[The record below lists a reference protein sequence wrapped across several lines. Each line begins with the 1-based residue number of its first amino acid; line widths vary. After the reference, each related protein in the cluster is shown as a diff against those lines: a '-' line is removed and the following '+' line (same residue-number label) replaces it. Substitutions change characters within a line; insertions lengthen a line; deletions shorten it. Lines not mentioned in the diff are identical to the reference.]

1 MSKRSD
7 ENAGIHESDRVRST
21 DDRSES
27 DVRED
32 KIKAIEE
39 ALNAGTSREIAEVIV
54 DATTKDKR

>member
-39 ALNAGTSREIAEVIV
+39 ALNGGTSREIAEAID

>member
-39 ALNAGTSREIAEVIV
+39 ALNGGTSREIAEAIV